1 MELTKKDY
9 KYINN
14 TNDGSRLL
22 GLADGQLS
30 AIQRMS
36 GVSGYTNSARSVIGG
51 TQSTLNNSA
60 PLSAVQKLNAQYGGN
75 GQYNQS
81 VVDSITPNAINYSD
95 DPYTKNPNL
104 KPTSNSIVPTNTT
117 KSGVNMQQVQGGL
130 SAVPEFGQHM
140 YDSWTNYDSQE
151 DLRARYKDTS
161 AYAGGIGY
169 NVLTHTGE
177 EREDNTFGNILGST
191 ASGASVGSM
200 FGPWGAVIGGAV
212 GLIGSGLGSIFSS
225 GKQKQAE
232 RLMAYKINNINN
244 DRTGNAL
251 TQSMRLNY
259 GKEHGDSS
267 QQYLYGAK
275 DGKLPKFD
283 DGIKGVDTSILPS
296 TGNYNFSNNKPVY
309 TPFGATYENLVNC
322 KLTAGEVVYK
332 EDPMGNII
340 AAAEVDPNKTRKG
353 TDKNNGR
360 LEANDGVFTAIRDN
374 GIPISAA
381 DAAKAGDF
389 QLAKYLQGLHL
400 QNIGKTDADGFY
412 AKDGKLPKFKEGGW
426 ANAITSGLG
435 GLAALGQY
443 ITASKNKPYRPNTYV
458 ENPYEVE
465 ALSTLAGLDVNPYPI
480 LQQLRTAETRTNRA
494 IDRSGG
500 LSTAQ
505 RGLGRLSALY
515 GTQSN
520 IANTLANIQQQRNQ
534 YKANYAQAALNAGN
548 ASRTA
553 RMGANQWDLD
563 YYSKAHAARLAGM
576 QTGIQN
582 MLAQGQNWYRNDFKR
597 RQFND
602 TMALYKNQQN
612 IDLQS
617 LQQQANQFTQQ
628 MALTQS
634 TYNDYDKWLQA
645 AKKYNWRYNG

>member
-1 MELTKKDY
+1 MELTHKDY
-9 KYINN
+9 KRINN
-14 TNDGSRLL
+14 LHNDGLPGFANGTLDIAPTGGEYNFAGRTSATTVPNNLNVLPGGKPLPTSSSRSS
-22 GLADGQLS
+22 S
-30 AIQRMS
+30 AAS
-36 GVSGYTNSARSVIGG
+36 G
-51 TQSTLNNSA
+51 
-60 PLSAVQKLNAQYGGN
+60 GGN
-75 GQYNQS
+75 AL
-81 VVDSITPNAINYSD
+81 AI
-95 DPYTKNPNL
+95 
-104 KPTSNSIVPTNTT
+104 
-117 KSGVNMQQVQGGL
+117 QGGL

-275 DGKLPKFD
+275 DGRLPKHT
-283 DGIKGVDTSILPS
+283 DGKTVDV
-296 TGNYNFSNNKPVY
+296 GNKPVY
-309 TPFGATYENLVNC
+309 TVFGPSYGQPANS
-322 KLTAGEVVYK
+322 KLDTGEVVYR
-332 EDPMGNII
+332 EDPMGNITY
-340 AAAEVDPNKTRKG
+340 ASEVDPNKTKTG
-353 TDKNNGR
+353 TDKNYG
-360 LEANDGVFTAIRDN
+360 LLAANDGVFTDRRDR

-400 QNIGKTDADGFY
+400 QNIGKTDVDGFY

-458 ENPYEVE
+458 ENPYEID
-465 ALSTLAGLDVNPYPI
+465 ALSTLAGLRVNPYPI
-480 LQQLRTAETRTNRA
+480 MQELRNAESRTNRI

-505 RGLGRLSALY
+505 RGLSRLSALY

-520 IANTLANIQQQRNQ
+520 IANTLSGIQNQNNQ
-534 YKANYAQAALNAGN
+534 YKASYANTALNVGANN
-548 ASRTA
+548 AQR
-553 RMGANQWDLD
+553 RMAANQWDLD
-563 YYSKAHAARLAGM
+563 YFSKAHAARLAGM

-582 MLAQGQNWYRNDFKR
+582 MLAQAQGWYKNDFKR

-602 TMALYKNQQN
+602 TMDLYKAQQKQ
-612 IDLQS
+612 DLRA
-617 LQQQANQFTQQ
+617 LNTQANQFTQQ
-628 MALTQS
+628 MALANKQLDLQKQQNS
-634 TYNDYDKWLQA
+634 YLDVLNDR
-645 AKKYNWRYNG
+645 AKFMEWAKNKGWISA